1 MPVLLLVG
9 NEDNTAIGKDRA
21 PPALREKLG
30 LYARLEGMAR

>member
-21 PPALREKLG
+21 PPLREKLG